1 MKENEMIYITEDESA
16 EAATHELAYDAV
28 RAAFMATAGDGTV
41 AFPVVLGH
49 AGDPQNRFTIKSSTD
64 ERLTGLKVGSYY
76 PTNDAVGL
84 PRHSSITLLFD
95 HSKGRIGAIVEG
107 AKLNAFRTAA
117 ADAVATDALAREDAE
132 TLAVFGTG
140 HQAEYEVIAVA
151 RIRTLT
157 KVFVVGRN
165 AEKVDAFVGRLRG
178 QGIKAEA
185 ASAEAACR
193 SADIIIAA
201 TTATAPLFDADW
213 VKPGTHISSMGSDR
227 TGKQE
232 LPPSLFARASLF
244 CDLAEQSRV
253 IGEFQ
258 HADATLELATIGAV
272 LAGKAPGRTHQ
283 DQITI
288 FDSSG
293 ISLQDLY
300 MAQALIDLRR

>member
-1 MKENEMIYITEDESA
+1 MIYITEEESA
-16 EAATHELAYDAV
+16 NAATHELAFEAV
-28 RAAFMATAGDGTV
+28 RAAFIAAAGEGTT

-76 PTNDAVGL
+76 PTNDAAGL
-84 PRHSSITLLFD
+84 PRHSSITLMFD
-95 HSKGRIGAIVEG
+95 QSRGRIGAIVEG
-107 AKLNAFRTAA
+107 AELNAFRTAA
-117 ADAVATDALAREDAE
+117 ADAVSTDALARKDAE
-132 TLAVFGTG
+132 TLAIFGTG

-151 RIRTLT
+151 RIRTL
-157 KVFVVGRN
+157 KRVLVVGRQT
-165 AEKVDAFVGRLRG
+165 AKVDALVARLRRE
-178 QGIKAEA
+178 GIVAEA

-193 SADIIIAA
+193 AADIIITA
-201 TTATAPLFDADW
+201 TTSNAPLFEADW

-244 CDLAEQSRV
+244 CDLAEQSRA

-258 HADATLELATIGAV
+258 HADAAQDLTTIGAV
-272 LAGKAPGRTHQ
+272 LAGLAPGRTRD